1 MGRLTKLL
9 DSKIGQY
16 LVTGS
21 AVCQG
26 LILQEAWKSPLEP
39 WHIWVMVC
47 ATGGAIPAIRGLRNE
62 IPTLRDGPPAE
73 RVPVWLERL
82 SFGLKIA
89 AASHLLLAAMAIGHV
104 GRVAYPGLF
113 LLGMSPGIAAAIL
126 SLVERSPGS
135 GSEYEVTSS
144 SDAGRNEPIE

>member
-1 MGRLTKLL
+1 MGRLSKLL
-9 DSKIGQY
+9 DSKIGHY

-26 LILQEAWKSPLEP
+26 LILQEAWKSSLEP
-39 WHIWVMVC
+39 WHIWVIVC
-47 ATGGAIPAIRGLRNE
+47 ATGGAIPAIRGLRDA

-73 RVPVWLERL
+73 RRPVWLERL
-82 SFGLKIA
+82 SIWLKIA

-113 LLGMSPGIAAAIL
+113 LLGMGPGIAAAII
-126 SLVERSPGS
+126 SLVERSPVS
-135 GSEYEVTSS
+135 GSEYEVSS
-144 SDAGRNEPIE
+144 SSEAERKEPIE